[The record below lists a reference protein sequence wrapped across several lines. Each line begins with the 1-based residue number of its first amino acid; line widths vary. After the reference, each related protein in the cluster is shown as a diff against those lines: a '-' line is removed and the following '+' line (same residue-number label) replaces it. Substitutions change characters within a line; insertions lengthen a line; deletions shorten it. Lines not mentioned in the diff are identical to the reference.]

1 MESYE
6 TIRKASDVSNTSK
19 LSCGNLFVYNYE
31 FTQDLL
37 YSGLEYSYNYR
48 IIINDFQLVASLL
61 EEVRVLQLTTEV
73 NRMEWR
79 QHSSK
84 SRDKIRCRLYLVQIA
99 TFVQFLRQ
107 ATVIW

>member
-19 LSCGNLFVYNYE
+19 LSCGNLSVYYYE
-31 FTQDLL
+31 FKNML
-37 YSGLEYSYNYR
+37 YSGLEFSYNYP

-61 EEVRVLQLTTEV
+61 EEVRVPQLTTEV
-73 NRMEWR
+73 SRMEWR

-84 SRDKIRCRLYLVQIA
+84 NLDKILCRLYLVQIA

-107 ATVIW
+107 VTVIW

>member
-1 MESYE
+1 MSQ
-6 TIRKASDVSNTSK
+6 TP
-19 LSCGNLFVYNYE
+19 LNYRVVT
-31 FTQDLL
+31 FSFIIMSLHRN
-37 YSGLEYSYNYR
+37 SGLEYSNNYR

-61 EEVRVLQLTTEV
+61 EEVRVPQLTTEV
-73 NRMEWR
+73 SRMEWR

-84 SRDKIRCRLYLVQIA
+84 SLDKIRCRLYLVQIA